1 MKYTRISI
9 QDGTLTMIKNWSL
22 VLPGLSNKLKTHT
35 HKIIK
40 QGRIVNLAPAP
51 EKVRCQHS
59 VSVNQRWDID

>member
-1 MKYTRISI
+1 MKYTVNI
-9 QDGTLTMIKNWSL
+9 QDGTLTMLNNWSL

-40 QGRIVNLAPAP
+40 KGRIVNLAPAP